1 MVKRELEGSILG
13 LHIWGWLCFWTTQL
27 NQEKQKWI
35 EQQKI
40 PVGRGYFDCYYN
52 KCKRTYMTEKVVIF
66 SNKEKW
72 SDCFSLLQNQWHI
85 H

>member
-35 EQQKI
+35 EQQKSLW
-40 PVGRGYFDCYYN
+40 VG
-52 KCKRTYMTEKVVIF
+52 VILIATTT
-66 SNKEKW
+66 SVKEP
-72 SDCFSLLQNQWHI
+72 I
-85 H
+85 